1 MRRSDIFESFVKIAE
16 EKGLISKGSPEENI
30 ATLSKTHRA
39 DSLSIEDIAKLYNVK
54 PDAPKE
60 YQYKRNIMEVAHPE
74 PVIIAPSYDKLNG
87 LVENNNERQDILLHI
102 VNKTNNGSIVQRKY
116 AQRELVLS
124 LVRLGNDMDNR
135 GQDDLRALA
144 DVCLQ
149 QSSPGPIRKQAQLQ
163 VIIPL
168 IAAVIGGIYAKEH
181 LRFHSDGFTADYEKA
196 INELDDLS
204 TSNSNWGVGYD
215 YRPEFIQL
223 TNDIKNKLN
232 ELNTAY
238 KAVLPHLDK
247 LETPHTG
254 AQIIQMSYQ
263 PPVQEALH
271 ALQEFKKISDEVEPY
286 LKTVVTNFSNPDYK
300 QRQIEQKGV
309 LSGVLD
315 SAEVLHGGSHGLIAD
330 DFDDV
335 THALQT
341 VLYDVDNINKGL
353 SQADDKAAEDTSQ
366 MQSAIS
372 SSPAASAPAP
382 SELSES
388 PSAPASGNPVQEE
401 QTRSLE
407 QELAENPDL
416 TELGG

>member
-1 MRRSDIFESFVKIAE
+1 MKRSDIFESFVKIAQ
-16 EKGLISKGSPEENI
+16 EKGLISNASPEQNKKDLE
-30 ATLSKTHRA
+30 KTHRA
-39 DSLSIEDIAKLYNVK
+39 DSLSIDDIAHLYGVK
-54 PDAPKE
+54 PDAPKDA
-60 YQYKRNIMEVAHPE
+60 QYKRNIIEVAHPE
-74 PVIIAPSYDKLNG
+74 PVIIAPAYDNLNA
-87 LVENNNERQDILLHI
+87 LVENDQERQNILLHI
-102 VNKTNNGSIVQRKY
+102 VNKTNNGYIVQRKY
-116 AQRELVLS
+116 AQRELILS

-135 GQDDLRALA
+135 GQDELRALA
-144 DVCLQ
+144 DVCLK

-163 VIIPL
+163 VIIPI
-168 IAAVIGGIYAKEH
+168 IAAIIGGIYAKQH

-215 YRPEFIQL
+215 YRPEFIEL

-247 LETPHTG
+247 LEVPKTG
-254 AQIIQMSYQ
+254 AQLLQMASQ
-263 PPVQEALH
+263 QSAQEALH
-271 ALQEFKKISDEVEPY
+271 ALQEFKKVSDEIEPY
-286 LKTVVTNFSNPDYK
+286 LKTVVANFSNPEYK
-300 QRQIEQKGV
+300 QRQIVQKGM

-315 SAEVLHGGSHGLIAD
+315 SAELLHGGNHGLIAD

-353 SQADDKAAEDTSQ
+353 SQADSKADEDISQ
-366 MQSAIS
+366 MQAAVSQN
-372 SSPAASAPAP
+372 SPEPEIQHVP
-382 SELSES
+382 L
-388 PSAPASGNPVQEE
+388 PSAHELGDETSPVQEV

-416 TELGG
+416 TEFGG